1 MNKLGWNVQVPMKK
15 YIWVL
20 TLMPDHERSKFYP
33 MERKTTEKSATQF
46 LVENLSKFFLSTD
59 PLFCLTFLSIKRKS
73 SFDFFWNMWPFITF
87 SFESIKCYHEIEN
100 CEIWRT
106 MSFQNNHRY
115 YKKSESF
122 LIFLKF

>member
-46 LVENLSKFFLSTD
+46 LVENLSKFFFVNWS
-59 PLFCLTFLSIKRKS
+59 TFL
-73 SFDFFWNMWPFITF
+73 FDFFID
-87 SFESIKCYHEIEN
+87 
-100 CEIWRT
+100 
-106 MSFQNNHRY
+106 QA
-115 YKKSESF
+115 
-122 LIFLKF
+122 